1 MSLWGNKDAANNAPK
16 SQVLAGTKTAGN
28 GVGGFANTGVNVN
41 QRYLSAYGNVS
52 PDVFQNGAA
61 FGVFGVNNTEAS
73 VNRAAGKGGLTPGW
87 TAIKFGE
94 GPVTALTV
102 TAAGTGFTNGETA
115 YVTGG
120 SVNALATVGT
130 NATGNL
136 TSLTITNG
144 GSGFTNTGMVG
155 FASGFT
161 REKKVSA
168 ITAGGTAL
176 GYNNTSILI
185 VSNGTIN
192 ATATL
197 ATNATGGFTGGT
209 ITVTSKG
216 FFANSKVAGDLKFTV
231 GNSTSNSTFT
241 GTGSIVGN
249 TLVTAFS
256 GTLANSSGGTFTITF
271 GGRAG
276 RISYEPLV
284 AMKNMTTEN
293 TGDNSVLPNS

>member
-1 MSLWGNKDAANNAPK
+1 MSLWGNRDAANNAPK
-16 SQVLAGTKTAGN
+16 FQVLAGTKTAGN
-28 GVGGFANTGVNVN
+28 GVAGFANTGVSVN
-41 QRYLSAYGNVS
+41 QRYLSSYGNVS

-61 FGVFGVNNTEAS
+61 FGVFGVDTTEAG

-87 TAIKFGE
+87 TSIKFGE
-94 GPVTALTV
+94 GPVTALVV
-102 TAAGTGFTNGETA
+102 TAPGGGFTNGETA

-120 SVNALATVGT
+120 TVSALATVGT

-136 TSLTITNG
+136 TSLTVTNG
-144 GSGFTNTGMVG
+144 GSGFTNTNMVG
-155 FASGFT
+155 FSSGFT

-168 ITAGGTAL
+168 VAASGAAL
-176 GYNNTSILI
+176 GYDNTSILV
-185 VSNGTIN
+185 VSNGTVN

-209 ITVTSKG
+209 ITVTRKG
-216 FFANSKVAGDLKFTV
+216 FFANTKVAGDLKFTV
-231 GNSTSNSTFT
+231 GNSSSNATFT
-241 GTGSIVGN
+241 GTGGVVGN
-249 TLVTAFS
+249 TVVTAFS
-256 GTLANSSGGTFTITF
+256 GTLANSTGGTFTITF

-284 AMKNMTTEN
+284 AMRNLTTEN